1 MDGGFLLNK
10 VNEQL
15 TNTIIP
21 SASQYDPLINFPL
34 FVNQFAYA
42 VDHSTLK
49 IISHKGFDG
58 CLGYSN
64 KNITVNFILDLFHPD
79 DASRAMELTSHVL
92 QWAGLHPADPF
103 SSVFSLNYRVKQANG
118 EYIKILRQ
126 TTSIETDLKG
136 TLLKSLSVCTD
147 ITHLEVANTVSA
159 KFIGG
164 NAMVNLNEPKSTLD
178 LEESFRLSKR
188 EMEILAL
195 AARGKTSEVISKML
209 NISYKTVNTHR
220 RNMLIRTGFKNIAQ
234 LIAYMVG
241 KKLI

>member
-1 MDGGFLLNK
+1 MDGSFLLNK

-15 TNTIIP
+15 TNTVIP
-21 SASQYDPLINFPL
+21 SASEYDPLINFPL

-42 VDHSTLK
+42 IDHSALK
-49 IISHKGFDG
+49 VISHRGFDS
-58 CLGYSN
+58 CLGYNSEI
-64 KNITVNFILDLFHPD
+64 ITVNFILDLFHPH
-79 DASRAMELTSHVL
+79 DASKAMELTSNVL
-92 QWAGLHPADPF
+92 QWAVVNPVKPF
-103 SSVFSLNYRVKQANG
+103 STVFSLNYRVRLANG
-118 EYIKILRQ
+118 EYIQVLRQ

-147 ITHLEVANTVSA
+147 ITHLDVSDTVSA
-159 KFIGG
+159 KFIGDTVV
-164 NAMVNLNEPKSTLD
+164 VNLTEPKSMVNP
-178 LEESFRLSKR
+178 EGSFKLSKR
-188 EMEILAL
+188 EKEILAL
-195 AARGKTSEVISKML
+195 AARGKTSEIISKIL